1 VTQGPKFPERSLSK
15 AKTRTIVDYIYL
27 YNEKILIIGKMV
39 IDEVEDHGCRSE
51 GTKTSIRVSPPSKER
66 NQKI

>member
-1 VTQGPKFPERSLSK
+1 
-15 AKTRTIVDYIYL
+15 
-27 YNEKILIIGKMV
+27 MV

-51 GTKTSIRVSPPSKER
+51 GTKTLIRGSPLSKER